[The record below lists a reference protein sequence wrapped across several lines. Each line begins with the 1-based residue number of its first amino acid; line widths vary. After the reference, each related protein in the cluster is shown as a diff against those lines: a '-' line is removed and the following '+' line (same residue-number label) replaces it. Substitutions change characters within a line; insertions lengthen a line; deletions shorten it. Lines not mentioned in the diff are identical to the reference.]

1 MSSAKRL
8 LRRRLPCRYR
18 PILRTMSTRIAVAL
32 WGTLVLAGC
41 AGLPAAAPEP
51 RPVLALPDR
60 WQATL
65 PHGGTL
71 AELGRWWSQFD
82 DPLLER
88 VVGAAQSASP
98 TIASAASRI
107 EQARSTRT
115 AAGAA
120 LLPALD
126 ANASAAR
133 GVQDVMLPHGTS
145 ASIGLQ
151 ASWELDLFGRRRAAR
166 DAADARLE
174 GADAAWHDARVAVA
188 AETASQYVELRGCE
202 ALLAQAR
209 LEANSRAETARLT
222 DLSMRS
228 GFESRANASL
238 AVASAAQTRAAVA
251 QQAARC
257 DQIVKALV
265 ALTAVDEPALRT
277 LLGTNTARVPQPAA
291 IAVPNVPAD
300 ALAQRPDVLAS
311 SRDVAAASAD
321 VSESE
326 AARWP
331 RIALAGSIGAQRFEA
346 GGTRL
351 DGTTWSIGPVSVSLP
366 IFDGGARRANVT
378 AARARYDAAVV
389 SYGAALRNAVRDVE
403 SALIALQA
411 SAERRADAQT
421 AADNFDA
428 YTRATEARYRSGL
441 GSLFELEDARRS
453 AFVAQNV
460 LIDLR
465 RDQVA
470 AWIALYRALGGG
482 WTAPADAALAT
493 AAEPSGQPK

>member
-1 MSSAKRL
+1 MTTRL
-8 LRRRLPCRYR
+8 AAAFLGC
-18 PILRTMSTRIAVAL
+18 
-32 WGTLVLAGC
+32 LVLAGC
-41 AGLPAAAPEP
+41 AGMRPAAPDPQPTPPVPE
-51 RPVLALPDR
+51 R
-60 WQATL
+60 WQAPL

-71 AELGRWWSQFD
+71 AELSRWWAQFD

-88 VVGAAQSASP
+88 LVGAAQAASP
-98 TIASAASRI
+98 TLASAASRI
-107 EQARSTRT
+107 EQARAART

-133 GVQDVMLPHGTS
+133 GVQDVTLPHGTS

-151 ASWELDLFGRRRAAR
+151 AGWELDLFGRRGAAR
-166 DAADARLE
+166 DAAEARLQ

-238 AVASAAQTRAAVA
+238 AVASAAQTQAAVA

-257 DQIVKALV
+257 EQIVKALV
-265 ALTAVDEPALRT
+265 ALTALDEPTLRT
-277 LLGTNTARVPQPAA
+277 QLGAASARVPQPAA

-300 ALAQRPDVLAS
+300 ALAQRPDLVAS
-311 SRDVAAASAD
+311 AREVVAASAD
-321 VSESE
+321 VAESQ

-331 RIALAGSIGAQRFEA
+331 RIALAGSVGAQRFET
-346 GGTRL
+346 GGASL
-351 DGTTWSIGPVSVSLP
+351 DGTTWSIGPVTVSLP
-366 IFDGGARRANVT
+366 IFDGGTRRANVA
-378 AARARYDAAVV
+378 AARARYDAAVM
-389 SYGAALRNAVRDVE
+389 SYAAALRGAVRDVE

-411 SAERRADAQT
+411 SAERRADAQR

-428 YTRATEARYRSGL
+428 YTRAAEAKYRSGL

-453 AFVAQNV
+453 AFAAQNA

-465 RDQVA
+465 REQVA

-482 WTAPADAALAT
+482 WTAPADAASARTRGTAPPDGALAT
-493 AAEPSGQPK
+493 AAPTGTTP

>member
-1 MSSAKRL
+1 MT
-8 LRRRLPCRYR
+8 RRLAAAFLG
-18 PILRTMSTRIAVAL
+18 I
-32 WGTLVLAGC
+32 LVLAGC

-51 RPVLALPDR
+51 KPAVVLPDR

-65 PHGGTL
+65 PHAGAL
-71 AELGRWWSQFD
+71 AELSRWWAQFD
-82 DPLLER
+82 DPMLER
-88 VVGAAQSASP
+88 VVGAAQAASP
-98 TIASAASRI
+98 TIASAAARI
-107 EQARSTRT
+107 EQARATRT

-126 ANASAAR
+126 ADASAAR
-133 GVQDVMLPHGTS
+133 GVQDVTLPHGTS

-188 AETASQYVELRGCE
+188 AETAGQYVDLRGCE

-238 AVASAAQTRAAVA
+238 AVASAAQTRATVA

-265 ALTAVDEPALRT
+265 ALTSIDEPALRG
-277 LLGTNTARVPQPAA
+277 LLGTATARVPQPAA
-291 IAVPNVPAD
+291 LAVPSVPAV

-321 VSESE
+321 VSEAE

-331 RIALAGSIGAQRFEA
+331 RIALAGSIGAQRFESGA
-346 GGTRL
+346 VSL

-366 IFDGGARRANVT
+366 IFDGGTRRANVA
-378 AARARYDAAVV
+378 AARARYDAAVT
-389 SYGAALRNAVRDVE
+389 SYGAALRNGVREVE

-411 SAERRADAQT
+411 SADRRADAQL
-421 AADNFDA
+421 AADHFDA
-428 YTRATEARYRSGL
+428 YTRAVEAKYRSGL

-453 AFVAQNV
+453 AFAAQIT

-482 WTAPADAALAT
+482 WTAPPDAALAT
-493 AAEPSGQPK
+493 AAPSGQPR